1 MTKDFSREQ
10 QYYFNNNSLK
20 VLNKVENITINLRIL
35 LPVNLP
41 LNNEDEIK
49 RKISSDENRVHH

>member
-1 MTKDFSREQ
+1 MTIDFSRGQ

-20 VLNKVENITINLRIL
+20 MLNKVEKITLNLRIL

-41 LNNEDEIK
+41 FNNEDEIK
-49 RKISSDENRVHH
+49 ISSDKNRVYH

>member
-20 VLNKVENITINLRIL
+20 VLNKVENITLNLRIL

-41 LNNEDEIK
+41 LNNEDEIQ
-49 RKISSDENRVHH
+49 ISLDKNRVYH

>member
-20 VLNKVENITINLRIL
+20 VLNKVENITFNLRIL

-49 RKISSDENRVHH
+49 ISLDKNRVYR

>member
-20 VLNKVENITINLRIL
+20 VLNKVENITLNLRIL

-41 LNNEDEIK
+41 LNNEDEIQ
-49 RKISSDENRVHH
+49 ISSDKNRVYH